1 MGVQVFDVK
10 SNIIRFIKKYKKLLV
25 SAAVILFLFISVNV
39 CVEINYAFISSK
51 VKNIVPEYRLDEF
64 YYNYLSYREQI
75 LYNTVSE
82 TIDTC
87 AEYSDTLPYKYT
99 VTEFDRV
106 MKYLLADNPR
116 YFYVNASSAELLSSR
131 HKTRIKCTYFNTPEE
146 IEIMETE
153 LNMAIDAAQISVDGN
168 SDEFTRE
175 VALHDYLI
183 RNCTFAETDAIE
195 DGIYNTAYGA
205 LVLGKAYSDGYAL
218 ALKLLYDKN
227 DIFNLVVYGTVYKTP
242 HMWNMVYIGQRFYHV
257 DASWN
262 DADLHFEPDLM
273 FHGYFNL
280 SDEIILHDHRPDDK
294 SILPSANDNKTYY
307 HTNETYVDSVVT
319 LKRIV
324 ERELLKAGFA
334 KRNYLELY
342 LDLSED
348 ADEYYDIIIEVIK
361 RINNL
366 QDDFKFLPVYR
377 EYNASYTNKAVTIRL
392 FYEN

>member
-1 MGVQVFDVK
+1 MLDVK
-10 SNIIRFIKKYKKLLV
+10 NNMIQFMKKNRKLFV

-51 VKNIVPEYRLDEF
+51 VENTVPEYRLDKF

-75 LYNTVSE
+75 LYNTISKAF
-82 TIDTC
+82 DTC

-99 VTEFDRV
+99 VTEFDCV
-106 MKYLLADNPR
+106 MKYLIADNPK
-116 YFYVNASSAELLSSR
+116 YFYINASSADLLSSR
-131 HKTRIKCTYFNTPEE
+131 YKSRVKCTYFNTPEE
-146 IEIMETE
+146 IEIMQTE
-153 LNMAIDAAQISVDGN
+153 LNMAIDAAQMSVDEN

-183 RNCTFAETDAIE
+183 RNCTFAETE
-195 DGIYNTAYGA
+195 LTEGGIYNTAYGA

-218 ALKLLYDKN
+218 ALKLLYDRN

-242 HMWNMVYIGQRFYHV
+242 HMWNMVYIEQKFYHV

-262 DADLHFEPDLM
+262 DADLYFEPDLM

-280 SDEIILHDHRPDDK
+280 SDELILLDHKPDNK
-294 SILPSANDNKTYY
+294 TILPSANDNKTYY
-307 HTNETYVDSVVT
+307 HKNETYVDSVVT

-324 ERELLKAGFA
+324 ERELLKAGYA
-334 KRNYLELY
+334 KRNYLELF
-342 LDLSED
+342 LDLSGDTE
-348 ADEYYDIIIEVIK
+348 EYYDIIIEVIK
-361 RINNL
+361 RVNNL

-377 EYNASYTNKAVTIRL
+377 EYNASYSVNAVTIRL